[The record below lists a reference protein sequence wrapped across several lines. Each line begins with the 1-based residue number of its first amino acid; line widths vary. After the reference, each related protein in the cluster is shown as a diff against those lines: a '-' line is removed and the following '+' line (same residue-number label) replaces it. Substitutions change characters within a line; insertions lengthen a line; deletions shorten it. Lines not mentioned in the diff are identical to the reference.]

1 MVRKKVFIVN
11 LVLLATLCTACASS
25 SSHKIPYRA
34 KEVRVATP
42 ENPVPGTVS
51 DFWEEPMYDD
61 VDVPAALD
69 PEGAYYRPEHKEMV
83 EAYPGRHQQMQF
95 PDGET
100 KEKVFKGDSRGAQ

>member
-1 MVRKKVFIVN
+1 MVRKIVFTGSLI
-11 LVLLATLCTACASS
+11 LLATLFAACSGSA
-25 SSHKIPYRA
+25 SHKIPYRA
-34 KEVRVATP
+34 REVRVATP

-61 VDVPAALD
+61 VDVPASLD
-69 PEGAYYRPEHKEMV
+69 PEGTYYRPEHKEMV

-100 KEKVFKGDSRGAQ
+100 KEKVFRGDKKGAR